1 MLDKLLVELNTN
13 KSFKEESSEEKE
25 LDLFNKLEVCRE
37 HEKELDKNII
47 NDLFAGFYETSY
59 YCQNIKN
66 KITYSF
72 QSEYFLL
79 FEIEKIKNYFKTKEL
94 SIELCFSYYL
104 RSQNKNSFFCNNC
117 KEIEEGNC
125 NEGIYRPP
133 KILVLILD
141 RGHGKIFDV
150 KIRFKEYLD
159 LKNIIK
165 EENYEY
171 SSCYQLICVL
181 NSKANYSSGIYTACC
196 LTDNNSY
203 YYFSDKNSIM
213 IDREKLFEDEPY
225 ILFYKRIE
233 DQYIIKSNEEKYQ
246 KEKNIKDDIIQNNS
260 KKEIK
265 KEEINLEII
274 KIKEKNKIKNRNKN
288 KNRYINNNYIYT
300 SFNNDYYY
308 KNNH

>member
-1 MLDKLLVELNTN
+1 MNSLLQCFYYIKDFRDYFINEKDNFDKEYQPVYIALSEVMYGLKYEKNDYFVPCRFKEIMKKKILYELKDFFFNMLDKLLVELNTN

-25 LDLFNKLEVCRE
+25 LDLFNKLEIFRE

-59 YCQNIKN
+59 YCQNNKN

-117 KEIEEGNC
+117 KKIEEGNC

-150 KIRFKEYLD
+150 KIKFNEYLD
-159 LKNIIK
+159 LENIIN

-171 SSCYQLICVL
+171 SSCYQLICAL
-181 NSKANYSSGIYTACC
+181 NSKENYSSGIYRACC

-203 YYFSDKNSIM
+203 YYFSDNNSIM
-213 IDREKLFEDEPY
+213 IDIEKLFEDESY
-225 ILFYKRIE
+225 ILF
-233 DQYIIKSNEEKYQ
+233 
-246 KEKNIKDDIIQNNS
+246 
-260 KKEIK
+260 
-265 KEEINLEII
+265 
-274 KIKEKNKIKNRNKN
+274 
-288 KNRYINNNYIYT
+288 
-300 SFNNDYYY
+300 
-308 KNNH
+308 